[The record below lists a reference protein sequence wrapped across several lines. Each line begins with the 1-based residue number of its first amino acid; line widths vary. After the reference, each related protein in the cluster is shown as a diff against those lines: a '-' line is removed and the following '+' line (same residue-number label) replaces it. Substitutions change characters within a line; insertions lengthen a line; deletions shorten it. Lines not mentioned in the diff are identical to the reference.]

1 MRMWTRHRN
10 KKPPGLWSLFRLIK
24 KAARV
29 IERPVRVLVFLF
41 GALFVALFHCVFDIS
56 GHVMSRTFGPV
67 ELAFCLQLFVAR
79 NLAGR
84 VLNGALCFFGGAF
97 RRWENE
103 RGFRKFDFWGN
114 NNVGMCKIIICRLFN
129 LRKFLHA

>member
-67 ELAFCLQLFVAR
+67 ELAFCLQLFVA
-79 NLAGR
+79 AF
-84 VLNGALCFFGGAF
+84 ALGGM
-97 RRWENE
+97 RS
-103 RGFRKFDFWGN
+103 K
-114 NNVGMCKIIICRLFN
+114 RLTVCVT
-129 LRKFLHA
+129 HD